1 MRRSVSRFIAVVTQ
15 LVIALALAPT
25 DGLKW

>member
-1 MRRSVSRFIAVVTQ
+1 MRRSVSQLVAIVTQ
-15 LVIALALAPT
+15 LVVAIALAPT